1 MNDCRRPVRP
11 AKVDSISILRRFS
24 PRPGLVCQAAL
35 GVIGAS
41 LLLAAAPAIA
51 APQETRRELA
61 PLCRALQD
69 KDSPANYERLAAF
82 AREHTGTTEG
92 QEAALALGY
101 RDYTKGHFGA
111 AASWFTAAEGHE
123 LLAEYVL
130 YWEAQNDQA
139 QHRTATALD
148 RLESLVREHPSSA
161 ILPQALEALAGMAL
175 DAGQAQR
182 ARFALEN
189 YKGTPQ
195 RPALLLLRARAREA
209 DRATA
214 AAAEDYVA
222 VYYGFPLSVEAK
234 RAGEKLRALEKQL
247 RGEFPQITARMR
259 FARAAEFYDARQWR
273 QARAEYAA
281 VAKVLTGADRQHAL
295 LRAAACATEPRGG
308 PGPLQALR
316 LSDAELDAER
326 FALLAGVYRRKKMPE
341 AMERAANSAVDRAPH
356 SSGAA
361 SALLEAGNYYWM
373 RLDRAAAAERY
384 RRAYEARPAGS
395 AAETAQWR
403 LAWTAYLDRDA
414 GAATLLEAHLRD
426 FPNSSYQ
433 AEALYW
439 LGRAAERANDPA
451 RARAY
456 FLKLAS
462 RFPQSYWGGKARG
475 RLAELGA
482 SGAAPAESVP
492 ALALVSTPKPLPD
505 LAGPLPPA
513 AAARLE
519 RAQALRTIG
528 FDASADL
535 ELRAGYKETGVAA
548 LLVKIA
554 DAELASGRYAA
565 AMVTIR
571 QAVPQ
576 LEARRWEELPVN
588 VWAAAYPMPY
598 EEQIRTAAARQGL
611 DPMLVAGLIRQE
623 SAFQPRSVSR
633 AKAIGLMQVL
643 PGTGKRL
650 ARQLRVPYS
659 RAKLFE
665 PEYNLRLGT
674 KYLAD
679 LIAMFGGEV
688 EPALAAYDAGEDR
701 IAGWQ
706 AERKYDEMAE
716 FIESIPITETREYV
730 QIVSR
735 NASVYRR
742 LSGPAQ

>member
-1 MNDCRRPVRP
+1 MPVRP
-11 AKVDSISILRRFS
+11 AGTKCPRHCPTTRRVRARLRTALPSAFFLLLWAAL
-24 PRPGLVCQAAL
+24 PPGLAAQNNGGDL
-35 GVIGAS
+35 AS
-41 LLLAAAPAIA
+41 
-51 APQETRRELA
+51 
-61 PLCRALQD
+61 LCRALRE
-69 KDSPANYERLAAF
+69 KDTPANYERLAAF
-82 AREHTGTTEG
+82 AREHSGESPG

-101 RDYTKGHFGA
+101 RDYTRGHFEQA
-111 AASWFTAAEGHE
+111 AAWLRQAEANGR
-123 LLAEYVL
+123 LADYAL
-130 YWEAQNDQA
+130 YWEAQNDHA
-139 QHRTATALD
+139 QHRAASALD
-148 RLESLVREHPSSA
+148 RLERLAREYPSSA
-161 ILPQALEALAGMAL
+161 LLPQALEALAGLAL
-175 DAGQAQR
+175 DSGQPQR

-189 YKGTPQ
+189 YKGTAQ
-195 RPALLLLRARAREA
+195 RPALLLLRARAREL
-209 DRATA
+209 DRTLTA
-214 AAAEDYVA
+214 AADDYVT
-222 VYYGFPLSVEAK
+222 VYYRYPLSVEAK
-234 RAGEKLRALEKQL
+234 RAGERIGPLQNQL
-247 RGEFPQITARMR
+247 RSEFPQITPQMR
-259 FARAAEFYDARQWR
+259 FARVEAFYETHQWSR
-273 QARAEYAA
+273 ARAEYSSI
-281 VAKVLTGADRQHAL
+281 AKFLSGADRERSL

-326 FALLAGVYRRKKMPE
+326 YALLAGVYRRKKMPE
-341 AMERAANSAVDRAPH
+341 AMDRAADTAVNRAPH

-361 SALLEAGNYYWM
+361 AALLEAGNYYWM
-373 RLDRAAAAERY
+373 RLDRANAAERY
-384 RRAYEARPAGS
+384 RRAYEADPTS
-395 AAETAQWR
+395 SSAETAQWR

-414 GAATLLEAHLRD
+414 QAAALLEAHLRQ
-426 FPNSSYQ
+426 FPNSSYV

-439 LGRAAERANDPA
+439 LGRSAERSGDPS
-451 RARAY
+451 RARAF

-462 RFPQSYWGGKARG
+462 RFPQNYWGAKARG

-482 SGAAPAESVP
+482 SGAAPPETIPVLAVVP
-492 ALALVSTPKPLPD
+492 APKPLPG
-505 LAGPLPPA
+505 LNAPLPSA
-513 AAARLE
+513 AQARVE
-519 RAQALRTIG
+519 RAQTLRTIG

-535 ELRAGYKETGVAA
+535 ELRAGYAETGAA
-548 LLVKIA
+548 SLLVQVAEA
-554 DAELASGRYAA
+554 DLAAGRYGA

-576 LEARRWEELPVN
+576 LEARRWEELPAS
-588 VWAAAYPMPY
+588 VWAAAFPMPY
-598 EEQIRTAAARQGL
+598 AEQIRTAAERQGL

-650 ARQLRVPYS
+650 ARQLRMPYS

-706 AERKYDEMAE
+706 TERKFDEMAE

-742 LSGPAQ
+742 LGGSAQ